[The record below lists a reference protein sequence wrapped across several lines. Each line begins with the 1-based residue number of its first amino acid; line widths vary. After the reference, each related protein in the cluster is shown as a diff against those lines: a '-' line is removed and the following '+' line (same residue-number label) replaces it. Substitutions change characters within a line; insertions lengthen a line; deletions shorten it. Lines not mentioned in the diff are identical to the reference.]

1 MIAKVL
7 CSRKS
12 STLVRKGVEGRV
24 IGVRWTGP
32 GGGGE
37 RGGGRARGPVL
48 SVPEGQY

>member
-12 STLVRKGVEGRV
+12 STLVRKEWGKGHWV
-24 IGVRWTGP
+24 IGVRWMGP
-32 GGGGE
+32 GE
-37 RGGGRARGPVL
+37 RGRGARGPVL

>member
-32 GGGGE
+32 GVGGV
-37 RGGGRARGPVL
+37 GGGRARGPVL